1 MFNAAERNSQSV
13 VIIMLRTCP
22 SERAPRAPCPGL
34 SPATQVGWGR
44 GVRALRGSRA
54 PSAAGA
60 ASCTAAPPPPLLLA
74 LLPQATEG
82 HLATFS
88 APSQPAG
95 LIFRKP
101 PRLCQ
106 PGGGH
111 RGPQRPLPSLGTAEG
126 TDNKGLLSL
135 GRNRTRPGPA
145 AQPAPLRRKA
155 DPPRKAPTDRRRA
168 PRLPRRPL
176 QPLGSMAGPWGLA
189 RGPWRQ
195 CPLARPPHT
204 TAAGLSGVRPD
215 SWCVPR

>member
-54 PSAAGA
+54 PSAAGVLHRGPRLGPSSWLCFPKPPRVTSPRSQA
-60 ASCTAAPPPPLLLA
+60 RASPLGSSFGSPRGSASPAGGTAAPRGPCRPWELPRGQTTKGFCPWGETGPGLA
-74 LLPQATEG
+74 LP
-82 HLATFS
+82 
-88 APSQPAG
+88 PSQPH
-95 LIFRKP
+95 L
-101 PRLCQ
+101 
-106 PGGGH
+106 GGK
-111 RGPQRPLPSLGTAEG
+111 L
-126 TDNKGLLSL
+126 
-135 GRNRTRPGPA
+135 TR
-145 AQPAPLRRKA
+145 
-155 DPPRKAPTDRRRA
+155 PRKAPTDRRRA

-189 RGPWRQ
+189 RGTWRQ